1 MYECMNSLS
10 ILNALPLLD
19 IPCVELNKKFGTIN
33 LNFDNVSVILLIIF
47 FHKKQHKIPFF
58 YLLLKASL
66 KMEKSKILTSRY
78 NILLH

>member
-33 LNFDNVSVILLIIF
+33 LNFDNVSVTNNDPL
-47 FHKKQHKIPFF
+47 
-58 YLLLKASL
+58 
-66 KMEKSKILTSRY
+66 
-78 NILLH
+78 